1 LACDAA
7 ILQIDSK
14 KKAEM
19 SKANPSNRKGFTLV
33 ELLVVIAIIGI
44 LIALLLPAI
53 QAAREAARRTQCSN
67 NLRQVALATHN
78 YLSGV
83 KSLPPALDWSRSTT
97 SNWSVLARLLPYMED
112 TSLHS
117 LIDFRYN
124 YSDLKNAPQH
134 AEVSQM
140 KLPMY
145 NCPSELQAEARLGA
159 SQTHFPTSYGINSGT
174 WFIYDPTTA
183 KTSDGAFVINAKI
196 SDKAF
201 SDGMSK
207 TLAFSEVK
215 AYQAK
220 LANSGNPAVLG
231 SPIPATP
238 AEVAAYGGKFGA
250 TGHTEWVDGKV
261 HETCFTATLAPNTSV
276 PYTHESVTYDIDF
289 ISNGESPASGA
300 LPTYAAV
307 TSRSYHP
314 GVVQSAMMDGS
325 VRSIANVDNSIWRA
339 MSTRS
344 GSETFDMP

>member
-1 LACDAA
+1 MEARMLKG
-7 ILQIDSK
+7 SPSHH
-14 KKAEM
+14 KA
-19 SKANPSNRKGFTLV
+19 FTLI

-67 NLRQVALATHN
+67 NLRQLGLATHN
-78 YLSGV
+78 FLSAAG
-83 KSLPPALDWSRSTT
+83 SLPPAIDWSRSTT

-124 YSDLKNAPQH
+124 YSDVTNAPQH
-134 AEVSQM
+134 AQVTQM

-145 NCPSELQAEARLGA
+145 SCPSEQQAEPKAGA
-159 SQTHFPTSYGINSGT
+159 SQTHFPPSYGINSGT

-183 KTSDGAFVINAKI
+183 AIGNGAFVVNKKI

-201 SDGMSK
+201 ADGMSK

-215 AYQAK
+215 AFQDK
-220 LANSGNPAVLG
+220 LASSGNPPTVSAAT
-231 SPIPATP
+231 PATP
-238 AEVAAYGGKFGA
+238 AEVAVYGGTFGR

-261 HETCFTATLAPNTSV
+261 HETCFTATFAPNTLV
-276 PYTHESVTYDIDF
+276 PFIYESVTYDVDF
-289 ISNGESPASGA
+289 ISKAESPTTGA
-300 LPTYAAV
+300 PPTYAAV
-307 TSRSYHP
+307 TSRSYHA

-325 VRSIANVDNSIWRA
+325 VRSIGNIDNNIWRA
-339 MSTRS
+339 MSTRNGGES
-344 GSETFDMP
+344 FETP

>member
-1 LACDAA
+1 M
-7 ILQIDSK
+7 
-14 KKAEM
+14 EVRM
-19 SKANPSNRKGFTLV
+19 SKAKASNHKAFTLV

-44 LIALLLPAI
+44 LVALLLPAI

-67 NLRQVALATHN
+67 NLRQLALATHN
-78 YLSGV
+78 YLSAV
-83 KSLPPALDWSRSTT
+83 KSLPPAIDWSRSTT

-124 YSDLKNAPQH
+124 YSDVLNAPQH
-134 AEVSQM
+134 AQVTQM

-145 NCPSELQAEARLGA
+145 SCPSEQQAEPKAGA
-159 SQTHFPTSYGINSGT
+159 SQSHFPPSYGINCGT
-174 WFIYDPTTA
+174 WFIYDPTSR

-201 SDGMSK
+201 ADGMSK

-215 AYQAK
+215 AYQPRIAS
-220 LANSGNPAVLG
+220 SGNPAALG
-231 SPIPATP
+231 SPVPLTP
-238 AEVAAYGGKFGA
+238 ADVVAYGGTFGR

-261 HETCFTATLAPNTSV
+261 HETCFTATFAPNTSV
-276 PYTHESVTYDIDF
+276 PYVNVSFIEDVDF
-289 ISNGESPASGA
+289 ISKAESATTGA
-300 LPTYAAV
+300 PPTYAAV

-314 GVVQSAMMDGS
+314 GVVQAAFMDGS
-325 VRSIANVDNSIWRA
+325 VRSVGNIENTVWRA

-344 GSETFDMP
+344 GGESFDAP